1 MEREYDAA
9 RVKQILEIKAQT
21 YFGVP
26 LAEASKTQ
34 VYKAV
39 CMTVRDILT
48 EMRLEFKRKRKEQKT
63 KQVYYMSMEFLLGRS
78 LKNHLFNL
86 GMTDIFAEAV
96 KPLGVSMDELYAIV
110 DGRIQAYVDENM
122 DVLDSMI
129 DTAIQDYND
138 ANY

>member
-63 KQVYYMSMEFLLGRS
+63 KQVYYMSMEFLQSSPTR
-78 LKNHLFNL
+78 
-86 GMTDIFAEAV
+86 
-96 KPLGVSMDELYAIV
+96 VSATAASADWRR
-110 DGRIQAYVDENM
+110 RIW
-122 DVLDSMI
+122 SR
-129 DTAIQDYND
+129 
-138 ANY
+138 